1 MKLALTAVLMCRAKN
16 KPAVSAERI
25 CMEKASDTN
34 QKDRRGCP

>member
-1 MKLALTAVLMCRAKN
+1 MKFAFTGVLMGGERK

>member
-16 KPAVSAERI
+16 KHAVSAERI